1 MNTKYNFCNNC
12 GKNGHTFQQCIQPIM
27 SNGIIACRKNK
38 LDEWEFL
45 TICRKNTLGYI
56 DFIRGKWPLYN
67 KRYIQDLI
75 NEMTIEEKNNI
86 IKKTF
91 DELWTNLWG
100 EYIGLQYRGEEKSSK
115 DKFIQ
120 IKKGIVISNDEKY
133 DLVSLIHSS
142 NTCWEEP
149 EWGFPKGRRNYGEN
163 DLNCGFREWEEETG
177 ISKHE
182 LVIIKNIQPYNEV
195 FIGSNYKSYLHRYFL
210 ALVKNPDIMLDNYQ
224 VTEVSDMKWLTWEE
238 CQNKFRPYNPE
249 KSELIKNIN
258 KVLNKYSL
266 IS

>member
-1 MNTKYNFCNNC
+1 
-12 GKNGHTFQQCIQPIM
+12 M
-27 SNGIIACRKNK
+27 SNGIIACKKNK
-38 LDEWEFL
+38 LDKWEFL

-86 IKKTF
+86 IEKTF

-195 FIGSNYKSYLHRYFL
+195 FIGSNYKSYLHRYFI

-238 CQNKFRPYNPE
+238 CQNKFRPYNLE